1 MNSPLSHIELLNTN
15 FQNRFLEL
23 RQNEEIQPLCLNEQI
38 ELEIELSTGGPADG
52 FKIYL
57 DKNTR
62 TPLTGRY
69 YYADWGW
76 QEERWLTNN
85 ELDLIISYFGIM

>member
-1 MNSPLSHIELLNTN
+1 MNTPLTHIELLNTN
-15 FQNRFLEL
+15 FKDRLQEL
-23 RQNEEIQPLCLNEQI
+23 RLNEEITPLCQNEQI

-62 TPLTGRY
+62 QALTGCY
-69 YYADWGW
+69 YYSDWGW
-76 QEERWLTNN
+76 YEERWLN
-85 ELDLIISYFGIM
+85 EAEIDLVVNYFGIL